1 MSLASAG
8 VALTGRKQCL
18 AACRGQEYSVETS
31 AATFPVPHL
40 FSRYSQSLCH
50 TLTSQLSPLTSHL
63 RSSDFCTIV
72 DKLNR
77 SCADQTS
84 LTIEQVYPRMCHLVH
99 SYLAGAPCR
108 QRTGNIRL
116 KQSEMSEFNDLIL
129 KYTKENILKINIY
142 IKEPFARKYLM
153 VEYASM

>member
-50 TLTSQLSPLTSHL
+50 RSPLTSQL

-99 SYLAGAPCR
+99 SYLAGAPCHR
-108 QRTGNIRL
+108 RTRNVRL

>member
-1 MSLASAG
+1 MPGGLPRSG
-8 VALTGRKQCL
+8 VLSGDVCCYLPCPALVLQV
-18 AACRGQEYSVETS
+18 Q
-31 AATFPVPHL
+31 PV
-40 FSRYSQSLCH
+40 
-50 TLTSQLSPLTSHL
+50 TLSPLTSHL

>member
-1 MSLASAG
+1 
-8 VALTGRKQCL
+8 
-18 AACRGQEYSVETS
+18 
-31 AATFPVPHL
+31 
-40 FSRYSQSLCH
+40 
-50 TLTSQLSPLTSHL
+50 
-63 RSSDFCTIV
+63 
-72 DKLNR
+72 
-77 SCADQTS
+77 
-84 LTIEQVYPRMCHLVH
+84 MCHLVH

-153 VEYASM
+153 VEYASMYEEIIHFFLIKKRHLGSHGSVTSEV